1 MKKKLSSE
9 RAFLA
14 SKPLEKMSAAA
25 RSRVRYVLTDIDGTL
40 TAPDGRLPAKSYSAM
55 ERLRA
60 AGIKVIPITGRPAGW
75 CDHIARMWPADGVVG
90 ENGALFYMRDDA
102 SAKMIKIYSE
112 PSAIVRESNMKRLL
126 SMYSAVKRKFPS
138 VELASDQNF
147 RETDVAIDYCEDVR
161 PSLTVADAFEIKK
174 FCESR
179 GATAK
184 VSNIHVNAWFGDY
197 TKLKMSKRILKDV
210 FGETDDSMLEKTVY
224 AGDSDNDAE
233 MFGHFKLSVGMA
245 DIRAYAAS
253 MPAEFHPKYVAP
265 LRGADGFSR
274 LAAAILQG
282 RAPKKIR

>member
-1 MKKKLSSE
+1 MSDRKNGE
-9 RAFLA
+9 RAALA

-40 TAPDGRLPAKSYSAM
+40 TGPDGRLPAKSYSAM
-55 ERLRA
+55 QRLRA

-90 ENGALFYMRDDA
+90 ENGALFYMRDDS

-112 PSAIVRESNMKRLL
+112 PSSDIRASNMKRLL

-138 VELASDQNF
+138 VEPASDQNF

-161 PSLTVADAFEIKK
+161 PPLTVAQAFEIKK

-197 TKLKMSKRILKDV
+197 TKLKMSKRILRDI
-210 FGETDDSMLEKTVY
+210 FGETDASMLEKTVY

-245 DIRAYAAS
+245 DVRAYADS
-253 MPAEFHPKYVAP
+253 MPRDCHPKFVAP
-265 LRGADGFSR
+265 LRGADGFCR
-274 LAAAILQG
+274 LAAAILEG
-282 RAPKKIR
+282 RALKKR